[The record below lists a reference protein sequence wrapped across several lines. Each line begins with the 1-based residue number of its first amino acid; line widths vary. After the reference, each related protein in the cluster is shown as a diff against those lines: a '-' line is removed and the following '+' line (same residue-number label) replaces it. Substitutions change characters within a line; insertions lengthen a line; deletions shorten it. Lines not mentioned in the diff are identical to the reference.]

1 WAQHYA
7 FGLDGYA
14 LTQRLNAEPAS
25 FTKQSADNAV
35 VGRPYAY
42 LAEWQSRADVRLLG
56 AVLKDGINV
65 RFSQKKFRLADNE
78 YPAGTLIIT
87 RAGNDTKG
95 EEFDRHLREI
105 GDKYNQQLTPVGTGL
120 VQSGADFGS
129 SSVHYLKRPRVALLS
144 GEGTASNQVGEV
156 WHFFD
161 QQIDYPLTMLATR
174 YFENVDLHVYDV
186 LILPDGN
193 YNSIL
198 DQKQL
203 KRIKE
208 WISAGGRLI
217 ALGGANRFLAAKEG
231 FQLTRKDVEADSVAL
246 SPARSFDERQRRQI
260 SSLNTGSIYKITMDS
275 THPLAFGYD
284 SLYFSLKL
292 NAD

>member
-1 WAQHYA
+1 
-7 FGLDGYA
+7 
-14 LTQRLNAEPAS
+14 
-25 FTKQSADNAV
+25 
-35 VGRPYAY
+35 
-42 LAEWQSRADVRLLG
+42 
-56 AVLKDGINV
+56 
-65 RFSQKKFRLADNE
+65 
-78 YPAGTLIIT
+78 
-87 RAGNDTKG
+87 
-95 EEFDRHLREI
+95 
-105 GDKYNQQLTPVGTGL
+105 
-120 VQSGADFGS
+120 
-129 SSVHYLKRPRVALLS
+129 
-144 GEGTASNQVGEV
+144 
-156 WHFFD
+156 
-161 QQIDYPLTMLATR
+161 
-174 YFENVDLHVYDV
+174 
-186 LILPDGN
+186 ILPDGN

-292 NAD
+292 NADAYHFLEDGWNVGVAGKDAHTSGFVGFKAKKKLKDTLTFGVQNMGSGSVIYMIDNPLFRGFWQNGKLLMANAIFLVGN